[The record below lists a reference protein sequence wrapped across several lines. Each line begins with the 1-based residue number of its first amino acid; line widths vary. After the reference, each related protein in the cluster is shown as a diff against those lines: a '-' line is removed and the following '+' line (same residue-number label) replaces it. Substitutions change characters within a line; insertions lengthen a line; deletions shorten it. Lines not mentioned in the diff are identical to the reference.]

1 MSDVERFK
9 TNIFDFIDK
18 RINISIEKIFEKKFE
33 ELSRNEIK
41 KIMEVYDEIIERKIA
56 RIVQQHLNSI
66 SAYLEENEENDKNA
80 KTDWYWWIL

>member
-80 KTDWYWWIL
+80 KTD